1 VDVLK
6 FAVLGVAAAVLAV
19 VVKNQRPEL
28 ALVLSLAAGGL
39 LILLSLGHL
48 QTVVGFVGEMS
59 RQYGIR
65 EDYIGIA
72 LKVTG
77 IAVLADLAVQLCK
90 DAGESAIASKVELG
104 GKAAMVVIALPVI
117 ESLLSLVAGLIR

>member
-1 VDVLK
+1 MDVMK
-6 FAVLGVAAAVLAV
+6 FAVLGVAAAILAL

-39 LILLSLGHL
+39 LILLSLGQL
-48 QTVVGFVGEMS
+48 QTIVGFVGELS
-59 RQYGIR
+59 RKYGIS
-65 EDYIGIA
+65 ENYIGIA
-72 LKVTG
+72 VKVTG

-104 GKAAMVVIALPVI
+104 GKAVMVVIALPVI
-117 ESLLSLVAGLIR
+117 ESLLALVSGLIQ

>member
-1 VDVLK
+1 MDVLK
-6 FAVLGVAAAVLAV
+6 FAVLGVAAAILAL

-39 LILLSLGHL
+39 LVLLSLGQL
-48 QTVVGFVGEMS
+48 QTIMGFVGEIS
-59 RQYGIR
+59 RKYGIR

-72 LKVTG
+72 VKVTG

-104 GKAAMVVIALPVI
+104 GKAVMVVMALPVI
-117 ESLLSLVAGLIR
+117 ESLLSLVAGLIQ

>member
-1 VDVLK
+1 MDVLK

>member
-1 VDVLK
+1 MHVLK

>member
-1 VDVLK
+1 VHVLK